1 MHALTKTRPGLT
13 GNQLKIIAMI
23 TMTCDHVGLY
33 LLPQFPLLRV
43 LGRLALPIYAY
54 MIAQGC
60 RHTHDRKRY
69 LLRLLGLGLLCQAV
83 YYAVM
88 GSLYQCIL
96 ITFSLSLILIYVM
109 DAARKRGSPKTVL
122 LVLVVFAGEVFLCQ
136 VLPEL
141 LPGTDFAVDYGILG
155 VLLPVLVYL
164 GENRWQEIGLLGA
177 GLAALSLSLGNVQW
191 WSLAALPLL
200 ALYNGRKGVYPIG
213 KLFYLYYPLHLVVI
227 YGIGWLLG

>member
-1 MHALTKTRPGLT
+1 MPALTKTRPGLT
-13 GNQLKIIAMI
+13 GNQLKILAMV

-33 LLPQFPLLRV
+33 LLPQFPILRI
-43 LGRLALPIYAY
+43 LGRLTLPIYAY

-69 LLRLLGLGLLCQAV
+69 LLRLLGLGLLCQVV

-96 ITFSLSLILIYVM
+96 ITFSLSLVLIYAV
-109 DAARKRGSPKTVL
+109 DAARKRRSPGMAL
-122 LVLVVFAGEVFLCQ
+122 LALVVFAGEVFLCQ

-141 LPGTDFAVDYGILG
+141 LPETDFAVDYGILG
-155 VLLPVLVYL
+155 VLLPALVYL
-164 GENRWQEIGLLGA
+164 GETRWQEIGLLGA
-177 GLAALSLSLGNVQW
+177 GLAALAVSAGDIQW
-191 WSLAALPLL
+191 WALAALPLL
-200 ALYNGRKGVYPIG
+200 ALYNGRKGAYPLG
-213 KLFYLYYPLHLVVI
+213 KLFYLYYPLHLAVI

>member
-1 MHALTKTRPGLT
+1 MPALTKTRPGLT

>member
-1 MHALTKTRPGLT
+1 MLTLMKTRPGLT
-13 GNQLKIIAMI
+13 VNQLKIIAMI

-33 LLPQFPLLRV
+33 LLPQFPILRV

-69 LLRLLGLGLLCQAV
+69 LLRLLGLGLLCQVV

-96 ITFSLSLILIYVM
+96 ITFSLSLILIYAV
-109 DAARKRGSPKTVL
+109 DVARKRCGPGTVL
-122 LVLVVFAGEVFLCQ
+122 LALGVFFGEVFLCQ
-136 VLPEL
+136 ILPEL
-141 LPGTDFAVDYGILG
+141 LPETDFAVDYGILG

-164 GENRWQEIGLLGA
+164 GETRWQEIGLLGA
-177 GLAALSLSLGNVQW
+177 GLATLAVSSGGIQW
-191 WSLAALPLL
+191 WSLGALLLL

-227 YGIGWLLG
+227 YGIGWLIG

>member
-1 MHALTKTRPGLT
+1 MPELTKTRPGLT
-13 GNQLKIIAMI
+13 GNQLKILAMV

-33 LLPQFPLLRV
+33 LLPQFPILRI

-69 LLRLLGLGLLCQAV
+69 LLRLLGLGLLCQVV

-96 ITFSLSLILIYVM
+96 ITFSLSLVLIYAA
-109 DAARKRGSPKTVL
+109 DAAQKRRSPGTVL
-122 LVLVVFAGEVFLCQ
+122 LALVVFAGEVFLCQ

-141 LPGTDFAVDYGILG
+141 LPETDFAVDYGILG
-155 VLLPVLVYL
+155 VLLPALVYL
-164 GENRWQEIGLLGA
+164 GETRWQEIGLLGA
-177 GLAALSLSLGNVQW
+177 GLAALAVSAGDIQW
-191 WSLAALPLL
+191 WALAALPLL
-200 ALYNGRKGVYPIG
+200 ALYNGRKGAYPLG
-213 KLFYLYYPLHLVVI
+213 KLFYLYYPLHLAVI

>member
-1 MHALTKTRPGLT
+1 MPALTKTRPGLT

-109 DAARKRGSPKTVL
+109 DAARKRGSPRTVL

-136 VLPEL
+136 VLTEL

>member
-1 MHALTKTRPGLT
+1 MPALTKTRPGLT
-13 GNQLKIIAMI
+13 GNQLKILAMV

-33 LLPQFPLLRV
+33 LLPQFPILRI

-69 LLRLLGLGLLCQAV
+69 LLRLLGLGLLCQVV
-83 YYAVM
+83 YYVVM

-96 ITFSLSLILIYVM
+96 ITFSLSLILIYGM
-109 DAARKRGSPKTVL
+109 DAARKRRGPGTVL
-122 LVLVVFAGEVFLCQ
+122 LALMVFAGEVFLCQ

-141 LPGTDFAVDYGILG
+141 LPETDFAVDYGILG
-155 VLLPVLVYL
+155 VLPPVLVYL

-177 GLAALSLSLGNVQW
+177 GLAALAVSSGGIQW

-200 ALYNGRKGVYPIG
+200 ALYNGRKGTYPIG
-213 KLFYLYYPLHLVVI
+213 KLFYLYYPLHLAVI